1 MALVDGQM
9 VGSMKRTLWTSS
21 VRFDVDLYRD
31 LKGDER
37 EAVEEA
43 ARRYGAFLGLEP
55 DLVLRPA

>member
-1 MALVDGQM
+1 M